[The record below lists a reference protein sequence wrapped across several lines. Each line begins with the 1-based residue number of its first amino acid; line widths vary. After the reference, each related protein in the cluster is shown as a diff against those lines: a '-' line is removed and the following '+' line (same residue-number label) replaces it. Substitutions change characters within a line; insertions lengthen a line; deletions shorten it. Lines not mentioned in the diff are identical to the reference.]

1 MNYIKLIY
9 LSVFCGIITILAFF
23 NIVYSFYLNLY
34 LNLNTY
40 IYTFF
45 ISIFLSLIFYIAKN
59 NNEKKTTI
67 YEKILTILLGYF
79 LLPLI
84 ISIPFYFSIYNLT
97 FINSFFEAISGFTS
111 TGFTIFNNINHI
123 DQSLILWRSASQWVG
138 GLYFLFSII
147 VLIDIFDHS
156 FKKSLTNF
164 ISFNK
169 AETLKQS
176 LKIFLLYSTMTLVIF
191 IILNIFDV
199 RLFNSLNLAMTI
211 ISSGGFLPS
220 NDLSNILIKN
230 SQIIITS
237 LLMLTSFFSIFLT
250 YNLFFTK
257 NHNLNFFNED
267 IHLLIYFLTLLLI
280 FFIFPNYDNNF
291 SQLFLSLTSSV
302 SNIGFSLN
310 NDLPNLSFIFLI
322 FVMIGGSFFSTS
334 SGIRF
339 LKVYSL
345 FKYSINEILSYS
357 RPKNIYINK
366 HLFSKEFF
374 KIDEIYKYFLSILI
388 FILSLLFL
396 TFLLTLSGIE
406 FESSFKLSILTLM
419 NTVNSSMYGLSDFSF
434 YDLHF
439 LNKYYLIFFM
449 IMGRFELLTLLIV
462 CKKFLFKNWI
472 RTINIFNIFICTLS
486 SAG

>member
-9 LSVFCGIITILAFF
+9 LSIFCLVISLLSFL
-23 NIVYSFYLNLY
+23 NIVYSYYLNLY

-40 IYTFF
+40 VYTFF
-45 ISIFLSLIFYIAKN
+45 ISVFLALLFYKFSN
-59 NNEKKTTI
+59 KNEKKDTI

-84 ISIPFYFSIYNLT
+84 IAIPFYFSIYNLT
-97 FINSFFEAISGFTS
+97 FINSYFEAISGFTS
-111 TGFTIFNNINHI
+111 TGFTIFDNINQI

-147 VLIDIFDHS
+147 LLIDIYDNS

-176 LKIFLLYSTMTLVIF
+176 LKIFLLYSLITLVIF
-191 IILNIFDV
+191 FILNIFEI
-199 RLFNSLNLAMTI
+199 RMFNSLNLAMTV

-220 NDLSNILIKN
+220 NNLSSILINN

-237 LLMLTSFFSIFLT
+237 LLMLSSFFSIFLT
-250 YNLFFTK
+250 YNLIFTK
-257 NHNLNFFNED
+257 NYNLNFFNED
-267 IHLLIYFLTLLLI
+267 IHLLFYFLILI
-280 FFIFPNYDNNF
+280 LISFIFLNFDNNF

-302 SNIGFSLN
+302 SNIGFSLDN
-310 NDLPNLSFIFLI
+310 NSTNLSFVFLI
-322 FVMIGGSFFSTS
+322 LVMIGGSFFSTS

-374 KIDEIYKYFLSILI
+374 HLNEIYKYFLTVII
-388 FILSLLFL
+388 FVISLLFL

-406 FESSFKLSILTLM
+406 FENSFKLSILTLM
-419 NTVNSSMYGLSDFSF
+419 NTVNSSMYNFGNFSF

-439 LNKYYLIFFM
+439 ITKYYLIFFM
-449 IMGRFELLTLLIV
+449 IVGRMELLTLLII
-462 CKKFLFKNWI
+462 CKKFLFKN
-472 RTINIFNIFICTLS
+472 
-486 SAG
+486 

>member
-9 LSVFCGIITILAFF
+9 LSVFCGIISILSFF
-23 NIVYSFYLNLY
+23 NIVYSYYLNLY

-40 IYTFF
+40 VYTFLL
-45 ISIFLSLIFYIAKN
+45 SIVLTIIFYISKN
-59 NNEKKTTI
+59 KEKKKITI
-67 YEKILTILLGYF
+67 YEKIITILLGYF

-84 ISIPFYFSIYNLT
+84 IAIPFYFSIYNLT
-97 FINSFFEAISGFTS
+97 FVNSYFEAISGFTS
-111 TGFTIFNNINHI
+111 TGFTIFDNINHI
-123 DQSLILWRSASQWVG
+123 DQSLILWRSASQWIG

-147 VLIDIFDHS
+147 LLIDIFDHS

-176 LKIFLLYSTMTLVIF
+176 LKIFLLYSLITLGIF
-191 IILNIFDV
+191 VILNIFEM
-199 RLFNSLNLAMTI
+199 RMFYSLNLAMTV

-220 NDLSNILIKN
+220 NNLSNILINN

-237 LLMLTSFFSIFLT
+237 LLMLTSFFSIFLS
-250 YNLFFTK
+250 YNLIFTK

-267 IHLLIYFLTLLLI
+267 IHLLFYLLTLLII
-280 FFIFPNYDNNF
+280 FFIFLNFDNNF
-291 SQLFLSLTSSV
+291 SELFLSLTSSV
-302 SNIGFSLN
+302 SNIGFSLDN
-310 NDLPNLSFIFLI
+310 TSQNISFIFLI
-322 FVMIGGSFFSTS
+322 LVMIGGSFFSTS

-339 LKVYSL
+339 LKIYSL

-357 RPKNIYINK
+357 RPKNIFVNK

-374 KIDEIYKYFLSILI
+374 QLNEIYKYFLTVII
-388 FILSLLFL
+388 FIISLLFL

-406 FESSFKLSILTLM
+406 FENSFKLSILTLM

-434 YDLHF
+434 YDLQF
-439 LNKYYLIFFM
+439 FTKYYLIFFM
-449 IMGRFELLTLLIV
+449 VIGRLELLTLLII
-462 CKKFLFKNWI
+462 CKKFLFKN
-472 RTINIFNIFICTLS
+472 
-486 SAG
+486 

>member
-9 LSVFCGIITILAFF
+9 LSVFCGIISILSFF
-23 NIVYSFYLNLY
+23 NIVYSYYLNLY

-40 IYTFF
+40 VYTFS
-45 ISIFLSLIFYIAKN
+45 ISIILTLIFYLSKN
-59 NNEKKTTI
+59 NDEKKTTI
-67 YEKILTILLGYF
+67 YEKILSVLFGYF
-79 LLPLI
+79 LLPI
-84 ISIPFYFSIYNLT
+84 IIVIPFYFSIYNLT
-97 FINSFFEAISGFTS
+97 FVDAYFEAISGFTS
-111 TGFTIFNNINHI
+111 TGFTIFDNINHI

-147 VLIDIFDHS
+147 LLIDIFDHS

-176 LKIFLLYSTMTLVIF
+176 LKIFLLYSLVTLGIF
-191 IILNIFDV
+191 IILNIFEI
-199 RLFNSLNLAMTI
+199 RLFNSLNLAMTVV
-211 ISSGGFLPS
+211 SSGGFLPS
-220 NDLSNILIKN
+220 NNLSNILINN
-230 SQIIITS
+230 SQIIIIS

-267 IHLLIYFLTLLLI
+267 IHLLFYFLILLFIFLI
-280 FFIFPNYDNNF
+280 FFNFDNNF
-291 SQLFLSLTSSV
+291 TELFLSLTSSV
-302 SNIGFSLN
+302 SNIGFSLDN
-310 NDLPNLSFIFLI
+310 NSANLSFIFLI
-322 FVMIGGSFFSTS
+322 LVIIGGSFFSTS

-339 LKVYSL
+339 LKIYSL

-374 KIDEIYKYFLSILI
+374 KTDEIYKYFLTVII
-388 FILSLLFL
+388 FIISLLFL
-396 TFLLTLSGIE
+396 TFLLTVSGIE

-419 NTVNSSMYGLSDFSF
+419 NTVNSSMYGLAGFSF

-439 LNKYYLIFFM
+439 ITKYYLIFFM
-449 IMGRFELLTLLIV
+449 IIGRLELLTLLII
-462 CKKFLFKNWI
+462 CKKFLFKN
-472 RTINIFNIFICTLS
+472 
-486 SAG
+486 

>member
-9 LSVFCGIITILAFF
+9 LSVFCGIISILSFF
-23 NIVYSFYLNLY
+23 NIVYSYYLNLY

-40 IYTFF
+40 IFTFF
-45 ISIFLSLIFYIAKN
+45 TSIFLMFIFYIAKN
-59 NNEKKTTI
+59 NDEKKTSI

-79 LLPLI
+79 IIPLI
-84 ISIPFYFSIYNLT
+84 IAIPFYFSIYNLT
-97 FINSFFEAISGFTS
+97 FVNSYFEAISGFSS
-111 TGFTIFNNINHI
+111 TGFTIFDNINHI

-138 GLYFLFSII
+138 GLYFLFSI
-147 VLIDIFDHS
+147 VLLIDIFDHS

-176 LKIFLLYSTMTLVIF
+176 FKIFLLYSLLTLGIF
-191 IILNIFDV
+191 IILNIFEI
-199 RLFNSLNLAMTI
+199 RMFNSLNLAMTI

-220 NDLSNILIKN
+220 NNLSNILINN
-230 SQIIITS
+230 SQVIIMSI
-237 LLMLTSFFSIFLT
+237 LMLVSFFSIFLS
-250 YNLFFTK
+250 YNLIFTK

-267 IHLLIYFLTLLLI
+267 IHLLFYFLTLLII
-280 FFIFPNYDNNF
+280 FFVFFNFDNNF
-291 SQLFLSLTSSV
+291 SELFLSLTSSV
-302 SNIGFSLN
+302 SNIGFSLDN
-310 NDLPNLSFIFLI
+310 NSANLSFIFLI
-322 FVMIGGSFFSTS
+322 LVMIGGSFFSTS

-339 LKVYSL
+339 LKIYSL

-357 RPKNIYINK
+357 RPKNVFVNK

-374 KIDEIYKYFLSILI
+374 QLSEIYKYFLTIITFIISMLI
-388 FILSLLFL
+388 L

-434 YDLHF
+434 YDLDIF
-439 LNKYYLIFFM
+439 TKYYLIFFM
-449 IMGRFELLTLLIV
+449 IIGRLELLTVLII
-462 CKKFLFKNWI
+462 CKKFLFKN
-472 RTINIFNIFICTLS
+472 
-486 SAG
+486 

>member
-9 LSVFCGIITILAFF
+9 LSIFFGIISILSFF
-23 NIVYSFYLNLY
+23 NIVYSYYLNLY

-40 IYTFF
+40 IYTFLVSL
-45 ISIFLSLIFYIAKN
+45 ILTLIFYISKN
-59 NNEKKTTI
+59 NDEKKTTI

-79 LLPLI
+79 VLPLI

-97 FINSFFEAISGFTS
+97 FIDSYFEAISGFTS

-123 DQSLILWRSASQWVG
+123 DQSLILWRSASQWIG

-147 VLIDIFDHS
+147 LLIDIFDHS

-176 LKIFLLYSTMTLVIF
+176 SKIFFLYSLTTLAIF
-191 IILNIFDV
+191 IILNIFEI
-199 RLFNSLNLAMTI
+199 RMFNSLNLAMTI

-220 NDLSNILIKN
+220 NNLSSVLINN
-230 SQIIITS
+230 SQVIITS
-237 LLMLTSFFSIFLT
+237 LLMLTSFFSIFLL
-250 YNLFFTK
+250 YNLIFTK

-267 IHLLIYFLTLLLI
+267 IHLLFYFLSLLI
-280 FFIFPNYDNNF
+280 IFFVFLNFDNNF
-291 SQLFLSLTSSV
+291 SELFLSLTSSV
-302 SNIGFSLN
+302 SNIGFSLDN
-310 NDLPNLSFIFLI
+310 NSVNLSFIFLI
-322 FVMIGGSFFSTS
+322 LVMIGGSFFSTS

-374 KIDEIYKYFLSILI
+374 KTDEIYKYFLTVVI
-388 FILSLLFL
+388 FILSMLVL
-396 TFLLTLSGIE
+396 TFLLTLNGIN
-406 FESSFKLSILTLM
+406 FENSFKLSILTLM
-419 NTVNSSMYGLSDFSF
+419 NTVNSSMYGIADFSF

-439 LNKYYLIFFM
+439 FTKYYLIFFM
-449 IMGRFELLTLLIV
+449 IIGRLELLTLLII
-462 CKKFLFKNWI
+462 CKKFLFKN
-472 RTINIFNIFICTLS
+472 
-486 SAG
+486 

>member
-1 MNYIKLIY
+1 M
-9 LSVFCGIITILAFF
+9 
-23 NIVYSFYLNLY
+23 
-34 LNLNTY
+34 
-40 IYTFF
+40 
-45 ISIFLSLIFYIAKN
+45 LIFYISKN

-67 YEKILTILLGYF
+67 YEKIITILLGYF

-84 ISIPFYFSIYNLT
+84 IAIPFYFSIYNLT
-97 FINSFFEAISGFTS
+97 FVNSYFEAISGFTS
-111 TGFTIFNNINHI
+111 TGFTIFDNINHI

-147 VLIDIFDHS
+147 LLIDIFDHS

-176 LKIFLLYSTMTLVIF
+176 LKIFLLYSLITLGIF
-191 IILNIFDV
+191 IIMNITGV

-220 NDLSNILIKN
+220 NNLSNILIN
-230 SQIIITS
+230 NYQTIVISM
-237 LLMLTSFFSIFLT
+237 LMLTSFFSIFLI
-250 YNLFFTK
+250 YNLIFTK

-267 IHLLIYFLTLLLI
+267 IHLLFYLLTLMFI
-280 FFIFPNYDNNF
+280 FFIFLNFDNNF
-291 SQLFLSLTSSV
+291 SELFLSLTSSI

-310 NDLPNLSFIFLI
+310 NSPTNLSFILLI
-322 FVMIGGSFFSTS
+322 PVIIGGSFFSTS

-339 LKVYSL
+339 LKIYSL

-374 KIDEIYKYFLSILI
+374 KINEIHKHFLSVVV
-388 FILSLLFL
+388 FVLSLLLL
-396 TFLLTLSGIE
+396 TFLLTLSGIN
-406 FESSFKLSILTLM
+406 FENSFKLSILTLM
-419 NTVNSSMYGLSDFSF
+419 NTVNSTMYGLGDFSF

-439 LNKYYLIFFM
+439 FTKYYLILFM
-449 IMGRFELLTLLIV
+449 IIGRLELLTLLII
-462 CKKFLFKNWI
+462 CKKFLFKN
-472 RTINIFNIFICTLS
+472 
-486 SAG
+486 